1 MYEISESSALYRK
14 IAIITIVKEYEATI
28 RVFNLNLV
36 EIQPTNIPP
45 VAVPIKRTIN
55 TEDALTDEIPFEV
68 YKRGIKITKN
78 SSKQL
83 SNQLMTLTLR
93 KAY

>member
-36 EIQPTNIPP
+36 EILPTNIPP

-68 YKRGIKITKN
+68 YKRGIKITKE
-78 SSKQL
+78 Q
-83 SNQLMTLTLR
+83 
-93 KAY
+93 

>member
-68 YKRGIKITKN
+68 YNRGSPMN